1 MLMSKLLGSKEA
13 VPRRLW
19 PGWLHQLVLVAPE
32 KQAGCG
38 GRRKT
43 GRDGRRKTGGDS
55 FLLSK
60 LVPGYMNP

>member
-43 GRDGRRKTGGDS
+43 GRDS